1 MNRHSIIIDKRD
13 FKKIKMSLDV
23 KANQKFWAFSKKDKE
38 GFAKIR
44 IGDMI
49 YFGKEGFASWQF
61 IFKLSKKEKNSN
73 LITNIWG
80 KDFRSKNASL
90 VLHFEEKNYLGLK
103 EHLCYVRKLH
113 KFKPGIYDITKK
125 IVSGKSEQEY
135 ELTETKRGI
144 PKTKIVIVKQKQR
157 DTVKVKSLKKHYQ
170 HKCQVCLNRIQI
182 GNKKYYSEVHQLRPI
197 GKSHDGEDDLPNMM
211 VVCPNH
217 HKAFEY
223 CAIRISLDGKN
234 IIDRNNK
241 IMGKLYL
248 KKSHHLSSENINYQF
263 YRRLK

>member
-1 MNRHSIIIDKRD
+1 MNRYSIIIDERD

-38 GFAKIR
+38 RFAKIR
-44 IGDMI
+44 KGDMV
-49 YFGKEGFASWQF
+49 YFGKQGFASWQF

-73 LITNIWG
+73 LVTNVWG

-103 EHLCYVRKLH
+103 EHLRYVRKLH
-113 KFKPGIYDITKK
+113 KFNPGIYDITKK

-135 ELTETKRGI
+135 ELTETLRGI
-144 PKTKIVIVKQKQR
+144 PKTKIVMVKQKQR
-157 DTVKVKSLKKHYQ
+157 DAGKVKKLKKFYQ
-170 HKCQVCLNRIQI
+170 HKCQVCLDRIQI
-182 GNKKYYSEVHQLRPI
+182 GNQKYYSEVHHLRPV
-197 GKSHDGEDDLPNMM
+197 GKEDGEDDLPNMM

-234 IIDRNNK
+234 IVDRNNK

-248 KKSHHLSSENINYQF
+248 KKSHTLSSENINYQF

>member
-1 MNRHSIIIDKRD
+1 MNKYSIIIDERD
-13 FKKIKMSLDV
+13 FKKINMSLDV

-38 GFAKIR
+38 RFAKIR
-44 IGDMI
+44 KGDMI

-90 VLHFEEKNYLGLK
+90 VLHFEEKNYFGLK
-103 EHLCYVRKLH
+103 EHLFYVRKLS
-113 KFKPGIYDITKK
+113 KWNPGIYHITKK
-125 IVSGKSEQEY
+125 DFEY
-135 ELTETKRGI
+135 ELTEIKRGI
-144 PKTKIVIVKQKQR
+144 PKTKIVIVEQIQR
-157 DTVKVKSLKKHYQ
+157 DAVKVKKLKTYYQ
-170 HKCQVCLNRIQI
+170 HKCQVCLDRIQI
-182 GNKKYYSEVHQLRPI
+182 GNQKYYSEVHHLRPL
-197 GKSHDGEDDLPNMM
+197 GKENGKDDLPNMM

-217 HKAFEY
+217 HIAFQY

-234 IIDRNNK
+234 IVDRNNK

-248 KKSHHLSSENINYQF
+248 KKSHTLSSENINYQF

>member
-1 MNRHSIIIDKRD
+1 MNRYSIIIDERD

-38 GFAKIR
+38 RFTKIR
-44 IGDMI
+44 KGDMV
-49 YFGKEGFASWQF
+49 YFGKQGFASWQF

-73 LITNIWG
+73 LVTNVWG

-103 EHLCYVRKLH
+103 EHLRYVRKLH
-113 KFKPGIYDITKK
+113 KLNPGIYDITKK

-135 ELTETKRGI
+135 ELTETLRGI
-144 PKTKIVIVKQKQR
+144 PKTKIVMAKQKQR
-157 DTVKVKSLKKHYQ
+157 DAGKVKKLKKFYQ
-170 HKCQVCLNRIQI
+170 HKCQVCLDRIQI
-182 GNKKYYSEVHQLRPI
+182 GNQKYYSEVHHLRPL
-197 GKSHDGEDDLPNMM
+197 GKEENGKDDLPNMM

-217 HKAFEY
+217 HIAFQY

-234 IIDRNNK
+234 IVDRNNK

-248 KKSHHLSSENINYQF
+248 KKSNHLSSENINYQF

>member
-1 MNRHSIIIDKRD
+1 M
-13 FKKIKMSLDV
+13 
-23 KANQKFWAFSKKDKE
+23 
-38 GFAKIR
+38 
-44 IGDMI
+44 
-49 YFGKEGFASWQF
+49 
-61 IFKLSKKEKNSN
+61 SKKEKSSN
-73 LITNIWG
+73 LVTSVWG

-113 KFKPGIYDITKK
+113 KFKPGIYNITKK

-135 ELTETKRGI
+135 VLSETLRGI

-157 DTVKVKSLKKHYQ
+157 DTGKVNGLKKFYQ
-170 HKCQVCLNRIQI
+170 HKCQVCLDRIQI
-182 GNKKYYSEVHQLRPI
+182 GNQKYYSEVHHLRPI
-197 GKSHDGEDDLPNMM
+197 GKPHDGKDDLPNMI

-217 HKAFEY
+217 HIAFQY

-234 IIDRNNK
+234 IVDRNNK
-241 IMGKLYL
+241 IMGNLHL